1 MKGKRAKASVS
12 SFEFNEP
19 KEARAP
25 IKLVQKRDF
34 LLPRRKESEPD
45 GTGMVHEEQ
54 PFNPSKETKWTKRPR
69 QARRHK
75 QEPCCGCLERGGFL
89 LLLLPCQMQDLRFFF
104 FPPMESIRLD
114 SLPLSHNNDPKKTK
128 PLTRECETHGW
139 KWMAYARRRRCGGRR
154 RTGRGGGQHAGVP
167 EWWRA
172 APC

>member
-34 LLPRRKESEPD
+34 LLPRRKESKPD

-104 FPPMESIRLD
+104 SFHPWNRFAWIH
-114 SLPLSHNNDPKKTK
+114 SHCPTTM
-128 PLTRECETHGW
+128 TRR
-139 KWMAYARRRRCGGRR
+139 KRNR
-154 RTGRGGGQHAGVP
+154 
-167 EWWRA
+167 
-172 APC
+172 